1 VLHVACAFAAWRAH
15 SRHEHVCGWEV
26 SFSCYRSRG
35 KLQEATFSALT
46 HFAFRACLLDLTSS
60 AAIPLAA
67 VPTTV
72 APMTI
77 ASDSPPK
84 WRGKE
89 FLKLLPN
96 ADCDAPLMQTAPK
109 TIPTALV
116 ANLPWLLRR
125 CASFVS
131 PATLGLCD
139 NAVLLTKDPEPGFA
153 DHTYVT
159 VADALLVGAAL
170 RQKTASQVL
179 HQMLYGGVGD
189 ARGWQKV
196 LNRLVKVSEPLQ
208 KIGRKSESYY
218 SARSIDERLRA
229 SFIMDGKPYPKIL
242 TAVQQAALDAAAL
255 PETPGTLR
263 YALTK
268 GKSTE

>member
-1 VLHVACAFAAWRAH
+1 MASAFGAWRAH

-60 AAIPLAA
+60 AAIPLVT

-96 ADCDAPLMQTAPK
+96 ADCDASLMQTAPK
-109 TIPTALV
+109 TIPHCPRSQPPL
-116 ANLPWLLRR
+116 
-125 CASFVS
+125 ASS
-131 PATLGLCD
+131 SLCIFCQ
-139 NAVLLTKDPEPGFA
+139 PG
-153 DHTYVT
+153 D
-159 VADALLVGAAL
+159 
-170 RQKTASQVL
+170 
-179 HQMLYGGVGD
+179 
-189 ARGWQKV
+189 
-196 LNRLVKVSEPLQ
+196 
-208 KIGRKSESYY
+208 
-218 SARSIDERLRA
+218 
-229 SFIMDGKPYPKIL
+229 
-242 TAVQQAALDAAAL
+242 
-255 PETPGTLR
+255 PGTLR
-263 YALTK
+263 QRGPSDKRPRAGLCGSHVCHCRRRAPCGSCTASK
-268 GKSTE
+268 NSLAGAAPDAIRGRRRRERLAEGP

>member
-1 VLHVACAFAAWRAH
+1 MPP
-15 SRHEHVCGWEV
+15 
-26 SFSCYRSRG
+26 SCKPRR
-35 KLQEATFSALT
+35 KQF
-46 HFAFRACLLDLTSS
+46 
-60 AAIPLAA
+60 
-67 VPTTV
+67 
-72 APMTI
+72 
-77 ASDSPPK
+77 
-84 WRGKE
+84 
-89 FLKLLPN
+89 
-96 ADCDAPLMQTAPK
+96 
-109 TIPTALV
+109 PTAHV
-116 ANLPWLLRR
+116 ANLAWLHRR
-125 CASFVS
+125 CASFAS
-131 PATLGLCD
+131 PATLELCD

-242 TAVQQAALDAAAL
+242 TAVQQAALDAAAV

-268 GKSTE
+268 GKSTG

>member
-1 VLHVACAFAAWRAH
+1 MPP
-15 SRHEHVCGWEV
+15 
-26 SFSCYRSRG
+26 SCRPRR
-35 KLQEATFSALT
+35 KQF
-46 HFAFRACLLDLTSS
+46 
-60 AAIPLAA
+60 
-67 VPTTV
+67 
-72 APMTI
+72 
-77 ASDSPPK
+77 
-84 WRGKE
+84 
-89 FLKLLPN
+89 
-96 ADCDAPLMQTAPK
+96 
-109 TIPTALV
+109 PTAHV
-116 ANLPWLLRR
+116 ANLAWLHRR
-125 CASFVS
+125 CASFAS
-131 PATLGLCD
+131 PATLELCD

-255 PETPGTLR
+255 PDSPGTLR
-263 YALTK
+263 YVLTK

>member
-1 VLHVACAFAAWRAH
+1 MPP
-15 SRHEHVCGWEV
+15 
-26 SFSCYRSRG
+26 SCKPRR
-35 KLQEATFSALT
+35 KQF
-46 HFAFRACLLDLTSS
+46 
-60 AAIPLAA
+60 
-67 VPTTV
+67 
-72 APMTI
+72 
-77 ASDSPPK
+77 
-84 WRGKE
+84 
-89 FLKLLPN
+89 
-96 ADCDAPLMQTAPK
+96 
-109 TIPTALV
+109 PTALV
-116 ANLPWLLRR
+116 ANLPWLHRR

-170 RQKTASQVL
+170 RQKPASQVL

-189 ARGWQKV
+189 DRGWRKV

-229 SFIMDGKPYPKIL
+229 SFIMNGKSYPKIL

>member
-1 VLHVACAFAAWRAH
+1 MRTVMPP
-15 SRHEHVCGWEV
+15 
-26 SFSCYRSRG
+26 SCKPRR
-35 KLQEATFSALT
+35 KQF
-46 HFAFRACLLDLTSS
+46 H
-60 AAIPLAA
+60 
-67 VPTTV
+67 
-72 APMTI
+72 
-77 ASDSPPK
+77 
-84 WRGKE
+84 
-89 FLKLLPN
+89 
-96 ADCDAPLMQTAPK
+96 
-109 TIPTALV
+109 TALV
-116 ANLPWLLRR
+116 ANLPWLHRR

-170 RQKTASQVL
+170 RQKPASQAL

-189 ARGWQKV
+189 AKGWSKV
-196 LNRLVKVSEPLQ
+196 LNRLLKVSEPLQ

-229 SFIMDGKPYPKIL
+229 SFIMNGKSYPKIL

-263 YALTK
+263 YVLSK